1 GRSVRGAVTGPGG
14 GGWKLVSTG
23 RGDLTKLALVETD
36 SSSPLGPGQIRIDV
50 RATGLNFRDVVVALG
65 AIADDEL
72 GGEAAGVVIDTAADV
87 TSVRPG
93 QAVMGLFPDA
103 FATTA
108 VTDQR
113 AVVAVPPGWSFAQAA
128 SVPVAFLTAYI
139 GLVERGG
146 LAAGQRVL
154 IHAGAGGVGQAAI
167 QI

>member
-1 GRSVRGAVTGPGG
+1 TLVDTDDTPATADTLAAMLSQRLAAEPQLALREGTAHIPRLTPSSALTPPAAPA
-14 GGWKLVSTG
+14 WKLVSTG

-36 SSSPLGPGQIRIDV
+36 SSSPLGPGR
-50 RATGLNFRDVVVALG
+50 FVVAGGGPGLSSGGGVGGLG
-65 AIADDEL
+65 AIADAEG

-113 AVVAVPPGWSFAQAA
+113 AVVAVPPGWSFA
-128 SVPVAFLTAYI
+128 
-139 GLVERGG
+139 
-146 LAAGQRVL
+146 
-154 IHAGAGGVGQAAI
+154 
-167 QI
+167 